1 MIKTEILQNLKCDGC
16 ANTITNALNKI
27 DGIKNAQVELQSNS
41 VSFEYNDENQIDI
54 VEKKLANL
62 GYPIE
67 TDPNSIL
74 QKAKSFVSCAVGR
87 ISDKKDC

>member
-87 ISDKKDC
+87 ISDKKD

>member
-62 GYPIE
+62 GYPID

-87 ISDKKDC
+87 ISDKKD

>member
-16 ANTITNALNKI
+16 ANSITNALNKI

-62 GYPIE
+62 GYPID

-87 ISDKKDC
+87 ISDKKD

>member
-54 VEKKLANL
+54 VEKKLAYL
-62 GYPIE
+62 GYPID

-87 ISDKKDC
+87 ISDKKD

>member
-27 DGIKNAQVELQSNS
+27 DGIKNAQVELQSSS

-62 GYPIE
+62 GYPID